1 MLDQRNFIYSY
12 YEIVLSGIAGILV
25 AWLGTF
31 LVRIGLSIAFVEDE
45 FSNLTQI
52 HEECRLVVELIL
64 EVFGQ
69 PGAITSHDVKVDGAQ
84 TVFFGRRFIRGHF
97 ARDAILINFTLDRL
111 AIRIEEV
118 LDGADFRLFS
128 ARSSRALGRQAVL
141 KAREDDPRGAERQI
155 D

>member
-25 AWLGTF
+25 ARLWTF
-31 LVRIGLSIAFVEDE
+31 LIRIGLSIAFVEDE

-97 ARDAILINFTLDRL
+97 ARDAILINLTLDRL

-128 ARSSRALGRQAVL
+128 ARSSRALGRQAVFE
-141 KAREDDPRGAERQI
+141 AREDDPRGAERQI